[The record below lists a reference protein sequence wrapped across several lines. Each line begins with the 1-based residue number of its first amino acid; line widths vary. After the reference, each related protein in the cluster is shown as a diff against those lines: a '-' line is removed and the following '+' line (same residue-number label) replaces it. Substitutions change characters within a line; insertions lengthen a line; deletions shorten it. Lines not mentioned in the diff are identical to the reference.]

1 MIWRS
6 DEVQRRCRGAGIE
19 VLSCQMCCRCAL
31 LSMVGA
37 EVIVQV
43 QQRYSCAG
51 VEKVMRQRR
60 CRAGAVVQRR
70 C

>member
-1 MIWRS
+1 
-6 DEVQRRCRGAGIE
+6 
-19 VLSCQMCCRCAL
+19 
-31 LSMVGA
+31 MVGA

-60 CRAGAVVQRR
+60 CRAGAVAEEVLSSRCKVKRR
-70 C
+70 CRFGAEQVESRCRADAR

>member
-1 MIWRS
+1 MILRS
-6 DEVQRRCRGAGIE
+6 GEVQRRGRCADVQR
-19 VLSCQMCCRCAL
+19 CRCGGAEV